1 MNELAEVIRQCA
13 LAGVNYIWKSLTD
26 LT

>member
-13 LAGVNYIWKSLTD
+13 LPGVNYIWSALTD
-26 LT
+26 LA

>member
-13 LAGVNYIWKSLTD
+13 LPGVNYIWNVLTD
-26 LT
+26 LA